1 MRNVS
6 RVNHSIHL
14 VALHFIILRHVDI
27 PQYAD
32 MPHSP
37 LYILYSTAGADPEN
51 SLTGS
56 Q

>member
-6 RVNHSIHL
+6 RVNHSIHQ

-37 LYILYSTAGADPEN
+37 LYLNQNADLLSPGDTN
-51 SLTGS
+51 FM
-56 Q
+56 